1 MGTKTEK
8 SRIALMDLGSNSS
21 RMTIFEIDG
30 SSFAPVKKYRDYV
43 RLSEGLQETGTLSL
57 APMQRTIASLV
68 GFVKKAKEKKAD
80 KMILLATEA
89 VRRAENKE
97 EFLSLV
103 QSATGLTVQILPG
116 EKESYYD
123 YLGSKE
129 LVGEKGV
136 LLDVGGGSFEL
147 VCVSGGNV
155 VFDAC
160 LPEGSVVTKDRFLDC
175 EKELLPYFTE
185 KFQSMIPEAVKG
197 GSFVALGGT
206 ARAAHTLLCG
216 EKPKKKDAHGQIV
229 SKDDLYA
236 LYQRIA
242 ALSVEE
248 RRNLPIVGEER
259 GDILLSGLAPL
270 VAAASVLNADM
281 ILSSHGVRE
290 GFLRE
295 YIQNL

>member
-1 MGTKTEK
+1 MKTEK
-8 SRIALMDLGSNSS
+8 RRIALMDLGSNSS

-30 SSFAPVKKYRDYV
+30 SSFSAVKRYRDYV
-43 RLSEGLQETGTLSL
+43 RLSEGLQETGKLSFI
-57 APMQRTIASLV
+57 PMQRTIASLI
-68 GFVKKAKEKKAD
+68 GFVKKAKEKGAEE
-80 KMILLATEA
+80 MILMATEA

-97 EFLSLV
+97 EFISLV
-103 QSATGLTVQILPG
+103 QSETGLVVRILTG
-116 EKESYYD
+116 EEESYYD

-129 LVGEKGV
+129 LVGDKGV

-147 VCVSGGNV
+147 VCVNEGSV
-155 VFDAC
+155 IFEAC
-160 LPEGSVVTKDRFLDC
+160 LPEGSVVTKDRFRD
-175 EKELLPYFTE
+175 EELQMLPYFTE
-185 KFQSMIPEAVKG
+185 KFQSMIRAVSKG
-197 GSFVALGGT
+197 GSFVGLGGT

-229 SKDDLYA
+229 SKDELYA

-270 VAAASVLNADM
+270 VAAASVLDADM